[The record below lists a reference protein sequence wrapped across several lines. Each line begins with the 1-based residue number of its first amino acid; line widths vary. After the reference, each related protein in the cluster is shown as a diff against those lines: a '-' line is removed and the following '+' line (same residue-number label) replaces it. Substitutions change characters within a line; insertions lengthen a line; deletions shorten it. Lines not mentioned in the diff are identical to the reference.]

1 MQSVSSEQVDRLVA
15 QLVSVAIEH
24 TIQERCTQVEAA
36 MVRAMLDTPAVARLR
51 DRAGDLV
58 MDALELALPP
68 LLNECLFPED

>member
-1 MQSVSSEQVDRLVA
+1 
-15 QLVSVAIEH
+15 
-24 TIQERCTQVEAA
+24 
-36 MVRAMLDTPAVARLR
+36 MVRAMLDTPVVARLR